1 MARLRKTIDRLS
13 GLLDR
18 IDPVLAQAVDEFPT
32 IFDFSSTQADAHG
45 LADLAAA
52 PPHALYRNDGKGH
65 FQDVTREAGLETS
78 HGQGVA
84 VADLDNDGDLDIYVT
99 GAKPPGQAAGVPP
112 YDENSL
118 SRAADR
124 VDWARRMHKKG
135 YLTKNQLNQE
145 VAQYQALKAQIDA
158 DIARAA
164 DRVDW
169 AKRMFEKGYLS
180 KAQYEAELLKHYA
193 ALKARLGGQTPAT
206 SNIEVLEALP
216 EGAAIGP
223 ACPKCSQT
231 VRNSQVPTGRSDRA
245 QQACSQGGTSKS
257 GHVEQTRA
265 EGAAGRSNRA
275 ERSRSQGAAGRSNRA
290 GQARAQRGTAN
301 PPDPGSG

>member
-1 MARLRKTIDRLS
+1 M
-13 GLLDR
+13 
-18 IDPVLAQAVDEFPT
+18 
-32 IFDFSSTQADAHG
+32 
-45 LADLAAA
+45 
-52 PPHALYRNDGKGH
+52 
-65 FQDVTREAGLETS
+65 TREAGLETS

-206 SNIEVLEALP
+206 SNIEVLERYLKELQSVPPAP
-216 EGAAIGP
+216 NAAKQSGTPKSPP
-223 ACPKCSQT
+223 ADLTAPNKPA
-231 VRNSQVPTGRSDRA
+231 R
-245 QQACSQGGTSKS
+245 K
-257 GHVEQTRA
+257 
-265 EGAAGRSNRA
+265 AAP
-275 ERSRSQGAAGRSNRA
+275 
-290 GQARAQRGTAN
+290 AN
-301 PPDPGSG
+301 PDASSKPAPKEPPADPTAPNEAALKEPPADPTAPDKPAPNAAPRTRQTPDPDSPSPKQAPDLDDNTDELVRRYSPPK